1 MLDTLLYYISRF
13 VDFLR
18 GLDVDNVV
26 RTYWF
31 LFFVE
36 FPRYYILEYGVLFY
50 RSLSAL
56 SLISSSAS
64 ISA

>member
-1 MLDTLLYYISRF
+1 MLDTILYYISSF

-18 GLDVDNVV
+18 GLNVSNVV

-50 RSLSAL
+50 RFLT
-56 SLISSSAS
+56 
-64 ISA
+64 